1 MARPIQRGKRKDS
14 KPKVKKTTDKSIL
27 NLGEN
32 QNVNKISIKIEH
44 PPIPVPPKPKKR
56 KRKKKDTA
64 KEEAIDE
71 LKQELQNYNE
81 IQTEAGQLGITLPA
95 ELGVSPNEASS
106 MKTIDDIKKFIE
118 VIKEKEAKIIEIVKS
133 RKQQQ
138 QQPQIA
144 APSPNRFSPMGG
156 VSRAGLPAPMIDPSP
171 QPQAQGQGQ
180 GQSVRPS
187 GQSADIDREFDEIEK
202 ENNETP
208 EIQLF
213 NQKNIQLAK
222 IIATIK
228 GNIETARAVTGGMLS
243 PSQLDNFVTQ
253 YENAMTRYN
262 ASYSQLSKEGQ
273 ATHLSQKNELF
284 NEISADRKSLMD
296 EKRAREAG
304 LPAPRPKSIKEI
316 WNPTNK
322 SGMAMVREYIRLDL
336 DKFRSTPEQVTI
348 MITALRTLTN
358 PSLSEEFY
366 VEIQTEGDEK
376 KSQKDIKETLE
387 SRMKDD
393 TLLRETTEA
402 EKRKAISVKALEQM
416 EEIDADEES
425 KNQAMKRLRKWIA
438 GESVRKG
445 YINWGDQIKKDMKI
459 VGATT
464 PDINRIGNMKT
475 PKQKKKALQFYL
487 DTYLSP
493 YKAEELP
500 KPKTTP
506 DPELIPAKVKTEKE
520 KKKETLKEASSVAP
534 ESRRMIAPAPPPKFF
549 KSTF

>member
-14 KPKVKKTTDKSIL
+14 KPKVKKTTDKSIT
-27 NLGEN
+27 NKGEN
-32 QNVNKISIKIEH
+32 QNVNQITIKIEH
-44 PPIPVPPKPKKR
+44 PTPPKPKKR
-56 KRKKKDTA
+56 KPKKKDTP

-71 LKQELQNYNE
+71 LKEELKNYNE

-95 ELGVSPNEASS
+95 ELGVSPNDASS
-106 MKTIDDIKKFIE
+106 MKTIEDIKKFIA

-133 RKQQQ
+133 RKQQP

-144 APSPNRFSPMGG
+144 MPSPNRFSP
-156 VSRAGLPAPMIDPSP
+156 VPSISRAGLPPPMIDPAQP
-171 QPQAQGQGQ
+171 PQAQGQAQ
-180 GQSVRPS
+180 VTPS
-187 GQSADIDREFDEIEK
+187 GQSAEIDRELDEIEK

-243 PSQLDNFVTQ
+243 PSQLDTFVTQ

-262 ASYSQLSKEGQ
+262 TQFSELSKEGQ
-273 ATHLSQKNELF
+273 ATHLAQKNELF
-284 NEISADRKSLMD
+284 NEISAERKSLMD
-296 EKRAREAG
+296 EKRARESG

-336 DKFRSTPEQVTI
+336 DKFRSTPEQVTT

-366 VEIQTEGDEK
+366 VEIKTEGDEK

-387 SRMKDD
+387 SRIKDD
-393 TLLRETTEA
+393 TLLREATEA
-402 EKRKAISVKALEQM
+402 EKRKAIAEKAMEMM
-416 EEIDADEES
+416 EEVDADAEA
-425 KNQAMKRLRKWIA
+425 KKQAMKRLRKWIA

-445 YINWGDQIKKDMKI
+445 YVNWGDQIKKDMKT

-475 PKQKKKALQFYL
+475 PKQKKKATELYL
-487 DTYLSP
+487 NVYLSP
-493 YKAEELP
+493 YSPNPPPP
-500 KPKTTP
+500 KSTP
-506 DPELIPAKVKTEKE
+506 DPELAPTKVKTEKE
-520 KKKETLKEASSVAP
+520 KKKETLEEASSMSSA
-534 ESRRMIAPAPPPKFF
+534 SRRMVAPAPPPKFF
-549 KSTF
+549 KSAF